1 MPGLVSNSEAPSS
14 NAVVPY
20 QSGDQSPVVY
30 PIRHGMSAPVHRLAI
45 SWGAGNNLRV
55 TVFGRP
61 DSDDEIGG
69 RVVEVKLSADDP
81 EIESDA
87 ERRRIAYGSVSPFAH
102 LQSRRNSVSLLS
114 KISPSPYNIDWW
126 EYVME
131 YSKDIKSVLSSPEAL
146 PESVLGDPRT
156 VIKKTEDPTC
166 LKAAW
171 ELIEIFYVD
180 KESQSWLPER
190 MVDWL
195 ADFDSLFSAEQV
207 TVHSTLVDFQE
218 KLINLQSVEDD
229 PRYWQ
234 AISSALA
241 LGWLDTAVKML
252 RLHGSYNLDQLSDR
266 ETENG
271 LVEAVAVLISK
282 MPRRRP
288 DLAAG
293 TLGENF
299 MSKPDFMK
307 GLESLYSLAQKCI
320 QLKPSSSSHKLAVLM
335 MGILEENTEVVL
347 AECSRSFSPWMVAHA
362 IELVTAGSDEADFL
376 LHEERSNLGGISI
389 KELHRLIYAQVLS
402 SHSLTWQ
409 IAPIYLASCMK
420 QGMPLLEK
428 LLSYQP
434 VVNNNLLLKILEIC
448 RLYQLDSVSMNIMK
462 VAGVYHWKQ
471 GRKGLGV
478 YWLQQ
483 ARDEVRLN
491 RIAQTLFDFVG
502 KSISDENFKEW
513 EGLIE
518 LLGAD
523 SHSAGGLDFLY
534 KYRDFK
540 RSLQYVSHGQKN
552 DACQLAVDSLISLMK
567 SPSTPIRFW
576 LPLLYDSLKL
586 LNWKGRPLLNVS
598 QTYLLLNKLQE
609 LSTAK
614 LRPNFVQPS
623 LPPDAL
629 SSFMWHVSRTGND
642 HGERRGSR
650 IVGVGANKVNEMTSS
665 SSIRTLGAA
674 LQRFSNGVSSKCS
687 ISSINL
693 HRGSGLLFRS
703 LPSSVTSSSSLWDS
717 VYEVKSDASGMRRIW
732 TSSPLCMGRRAC
744 KIAGRKTAQ
753 NAKKMKLYS
762 KIGKELVSA
771 IKKGGTNPTSNITL
785 ATLIEKCKELDIPK
799 DIVDR
804 NIKRATEK
812 GQEAYIEKVYGYGG
826 ASIVVEVLTDK
837 ITRSVAAVRDVAKD
851 ADKDQLLSIALDA
864 GAEDVIEPPTYEDDT
879 EEDMSDRYDPI
890 IEPECLFEPDNG
902 SELLPLTT
910 VEVDDEA
917 LDLNKDLI
925 SRLLDLDDVDAVIYV
940 YSNVKDLK
948 LFLVQSC
955 NGRKAEGGRPVADRV
970 AERMAGR
977 LCDLLPR
984 LAGRLGY
991 LPIEVVAV
999 ESSRCC

>member
-30 PIRHGMSAPVHRLAI
+30 PIRHGMSAP
-45 SWGAGNNLRV
+45 
-55 TVFGRP
+55 
-61 DSDDEIGG
+61 
-69 RVVEVKLSADDP
+69 VKLSADDP

-307 GLESLYSLAQKCI
+307 SWEKWRAQLTKLNSSAYWIHCRHHQTREGLKSMLQIMLGDVNSLSLATHHWIESYISQLLYIRPLTVGLESLYSLAQKCI

-362 IELVTAGSDEADFL
+362 IELLTAGSDEADFL
-376 LHEERSNLGGISI
+376 LHEERSNLGESASRASSSYICSSFI
-389 KELHRLIYAQVLS
+389 FSLINLATFIFFHSALLS
-402 SHSLTWQ
+402 NIFILNQ

-448 RLYQLDSVSMNIMK
+448 RLYQLDNVSMNIMK

-629 SSFMWHVSRTGND
+629 SSVR
-642 HGERRGSR
+642 
-650 IVGVGANKVNEMTSS
+650 
-665 SSIRTLGAA
+665 LA
-674 LQRFSNGVSSKCS
+674 L
-687 ISSINL
+687 
-693 HRGSGLLFRS
+693 
-703 LPSSVTSSSSLWDS
+703 
-717 VYEVKSDASGMRRIW
+717 
-732 TSSPLCMGRRAC
+732 
-744 KIAGRKTAQ
+744 
-753 NAKKMKLYS
+753 
-762 KIGKELVSA
+762 
-771 IKKGGTNPTSNITL
+771 GTNL
-785 ATLIEKCKELDIPK
+785 G
-799 DIVDR
+799 
-804 NIKRATEK
+804 RA
-812 GQEAYIEKVYGYGG
+812 I
-826 ASIVVEVLTDK
+826 L
-837 ITRSVAAVRDVAKD
+837 
-851 ADKDQLLSIALDA
+851 
-864 GAEDVIEPPTYEDDT
+864 
-879 EEDMSDRYDPI
+879 EE
-890 IEPECLFEPDNG
+890 
-902 SELLPLTT
+902 
-910 VEVDDEA
+910 
-917 LDLNKDLI
+917 
-925 SRLLDLDDVDAVIYV
+925 
-940 YSNVKDLK
+940 
-948 LFLVQSC
+948 
-955 NGRKAEGGRPVADRV
+955 
-970 AERMAGR
+970 
-977 LCDLLPR
+977 
-984 LAGRLGY
+984 
-991 LPIEVVAV
+991 
-999 ESSRCC
+999 